1 METPKALEFSIDIFK
16 PETIPMSRLAE
27 YMGELASLYG
37 SELSVHFK
45 ELRSGSAVL
54 KAVVEESA
62 AEAVE
67 LRLRLVHD
75 VAAPDDLKKAYQNL
89 NGMLKVDRA
98 VGEIKHPHGAVILK
112 FPGRDTPVQKTYR
125 VKEAGVL
132 DGVLIRIGGKDNTVP
147 VWLKDLDGTIHKC
160 EANSEMARELI
171 KEYLSSPIRVTGQG
185 DWLRGE
191 DGAWSLEKFKITGWE
206 QLDEKPIA
214 DIVNAAR
221 NTKGNG
227 WNELDDPIKEHIQI
241 RGSD

>member
-1 METPKALEFSIDIFK
+1 METPKVLEFSIDIFK
-16 PETIPMSRLAE
+16 PETIPMYRLAE
-27 YMGELASLYG
+27 YMSELASLYG

-54 KAVVEESA
+54 KAVVAESA
-62 AEAVE
+62 AEEVE
-67 LRLRLVHD
+67 SRLRLVHD
-75 VAAPDDLKKAYQNL
+75 ATAPDDLKKAYQNL
-89 NGMLKVDRA
+89 NGMLRVDKA
-98 VGEIKHPHGAVILK
+98 VGEIKRPHGTLILK

-132 DGVLIRIGGKDNTVP
+132 DGVVIRIGGKDNTVP

-171 KEYLSSPIRVTGQG
+171 KEYLSDPVRVSGQG

-191 DGAWSLEKFKITGWE
+191 DGAWTLEKFKITGWE
-206 QLDEKPIA
+206 QLDDRPIA

-227 WNELDDPIKEHIQI
+227 WNELNDPIREHIQI

>member
-27 YMGELASLYG
+27 YMGELAALYG

-45 ELRSGSAVL
+45 EIRSGSAVL
-54 KAVVEESA
+54 NAVVEESA
-62 AEAVE
+62 TEAVE
-67 LRLRLVHD
+67 SRLRLVHD
-75 VAAPDDLKKAYQNL
+75 VAAPDDLKRAYQSL
-89 NGMLKVDRA
+89 NGMLKFDKA
-98 VGEIKHPHGAVILK
+98 VGEIRHPQGGVILA
-112 FPGRDTPVQKTYR
+112 FPGRDTLVQKTYR

-132 DGVLIRIGGKDNTVP
+132 DGVVIRIGGKDNTVP
-147 VWLKDLDGTIHKC
+147 VWLKDMDGTIHKC

-171 KEYLSSPIRVTGQG
+171 KAYLSNPIRVTGQG

-191 DGAWSLEKFKITGWE
+191 DGAWTLEKFKISGWE
-206 QLDEKPIA
+206 LLDEKPIA

-227 WNELDDPIKEHIQI
+227 WNELDDPIKEHLHI

>member
-1 METPKALEFSIDIFK
+1 MEPANALEFRIDIFK

-27 YMGELASLYG
+27 YMSELASLYG

-45 ELRSGSAVL
+45 ELRSGSAIL

-67 LRLRLVHD
+67 SRLRLVHHSN
-75 VAAPDDLKKAYQNL
+75 APDDLKKAYQNL
-89 NGMLKVDRA
+89 NGMLKADKA
-98 VGEIKHPHGAVILK
+98 VGEINLPHGAVILK

-125 VKEAGVL
+125 VKEAGIL
-132 DGVLIRIGGKDNTVP
+132 DGVVIRIGGKDNTVP

-171 KEYLSSPIRVTGQG
+171 KEYLSKPVRVTGQG
-185 DWLRGE
+185 DWLRGD
-191 DGAWSLEKFKITGWE
+191 DGAWTLEKFKITGWE
-206 QLDEKPIA
+206 QLDDKPIA

-227 WNELDDPIKEHIQI
+227 WNELDDPIREHIQI

>member
-27 YMGELASLYG
+27 YMGELAALYG

-45 ELRSGSAVL
+45 EIRSGSTVL
-54 KAVVEESA
+54 KAVVDESA
-62 AEAVE
+62 TEAVE
-67 LRLRLVHD
+67 SRLRLVHD
-75 VAAPDDLKKAYQNL
+75 AAAPDDLKRAYQSL
-89 NGMLKVDRA
+89 NGMLKFDKA
-98 VGEIKHPHGAVILK
+98 VGEIKHPQGAVILA

-125 VKEAGVL
+125 VKETGVL

-191 DGAWSLEKFKITGWE
+191 DGAWALEKFKITGWE
-206 QLDEKPIA
+206 PLDEKPIA

-227 WNELDDPIKEHIQI
+227 WNELDDPIKAHLQI

>member
-27 YMGELASLYG
+27 YMRELAALYG
-37 SELSVHFK
+37 SEPCVHFK

-62 AEAVE
+62 SEMVE
-67 LRLRLVHD
+67 SRLRLVHD
-75 VAAPDDLKKAYQNL
+75 AAAPDDLKRAYQNL
-89 NGMLKVDRA
+89 NGMLKSDKA
-98 VGEIKHPHGAVILK
+98 VGDIKHSQGTVILA

-147 VWLKDLDGTIHKC
+147 VWLRDLDGTIHKC
-160 EANSEMARELI
+160 EANSGMARELI
-171 KEYLSSPIRVTGQG
+171 KQYLASPIRVTGQG

-191 DGAWSLEKFKITGWE
+191 DGAWALEKFRITGWDY
-206 QLDEKPIA
+206 LDEKPIA

-227 WNELDDPIKEHIQI
+227 WNELDDPIKEHIYI
-241 RGSD
+241 RGLD